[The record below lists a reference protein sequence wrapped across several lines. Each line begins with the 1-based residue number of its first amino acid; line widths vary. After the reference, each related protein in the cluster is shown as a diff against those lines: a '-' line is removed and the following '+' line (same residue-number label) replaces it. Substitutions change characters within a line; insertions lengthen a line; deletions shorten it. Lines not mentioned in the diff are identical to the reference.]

1 MYFSHSAIVSFS
13 GQQCLEKEENSR
25 KKELFR
31 WLLRLACPLKHNGEW
46 AGRRSFAA
54 KEGLPAV
61 ALRSFSEVA
70 VKEGI
75 SPSFKIFVFCIGAV
89 SHS

>member
-1 MYFSHSAIVSFS
+1 M
-13 GQQCLEKEENSR
+13 ENGPAAVA
-25 KKELFR
+25 
-31 WLLRLACPLKHNGEW
+31 LRRRRACPPELCGEGGL
-46 AGRRSFAA
+46 AYRSFTA